1 MESNINLWKVKI
13 FNFKSFKWNFAL
25 SWKKINGK
33 FERPYPSACIIL
45 SKGMSKVCRNKI
57 ILQKILFSHYRN
69 SSQLKVFY
77 HARYLIH
84 EWKRELKKKSCLI
97 FWRYFFFFFCSNTQ
111 NKQNKTKDLYLLFG
125 KHLTVKK
132 KNASFYQNT
141 TVQHVNGKPLSLSMN
156 PTKDGI
162 MINNRKY

>member
-84 EWKRELKKKSCLI
+84 EWKRELKKKILPN
-97 FWRYFFFFFCSNTQ
+97 FLKVFFFFFVVTL
-111 NKQNKTKDLYLLFG
+111 KTNKTKQNIFTCSL
-125 KHLTVKK
+125 
-132 KNASFYQNT
+132 ASILQ
-141 TVQHVNGKPLSLSMN
+141 
-156 PTKDGI
+156 
-162 MINNRKY
+162 